1 MVAVPNLFIIGAP
14 RCGTTSLY
22 AALKQ
27 HSQVYTSVLKEPH
40 FYSKDLPKQPHTV
53 NSQEDYSRLFD
64 ARTNQIFSAE
74 ASVWYLYSPRAAL
87 EVARHNPSARVI
99 VLLRSPV
106 EMILS
111 LYHLYLRTGNE
122 EERNADKALLRCEPI
137 AFEHSYFP
145 PGLLYSRLM
154 RFEQHLT
161 AWFDALPGE
170 QIQVVFYEEFY
181 SEPVQ
186 SFNRLCR
193 WLGID
198 DLQDISFDSKI
209 ARQRVKMQAMKQI
222 LNLPPHL
229 RKKINPKATEIHSG
243 KKTNHI
249 SVNTRERLQA
259 RAEQGF
265 TNLSGLLG
273 RPLPVQWW
281 ALKTQ

>member
-1 MVAVPNLFIIGAP
+1 LVAAPNLFVIGAP

-22 AALKQ
+22 AGLKQ
-27 HSQVYTSVLKEPH
+27 HSDVYTSVLKEPH
-40 FYSKDLPKQPHTV
+40 FYASDLPKQPHTV
-53 NSQEDYSRLFD
+53 SSQEDYSRLFD
-64 ARTNQIFSAE
+64 ARTNQRFSAE

-87 EVARHNPSARVI
+87 AVARHNPGARVI

-106 EMILS
+106 EMVLS

-122 EERNADKALLRCEPI
+122 EERNADKALLRSESI

-145 PGLLYSRLM
+145 PGLLYSGLM

-161 AWFDALPGE
+161 AWFDALPRE
-170 QIQVVFYEEFY
+170 QIQVIFYEEFY

-186 SFNRLCR
+186 NFNRLCC

-198 DLQDISFDSKI
+198 DRQDISFDSKV

-229 RKKINPKATEIHSG
+229 REKLNPKATEIHSG
-243 KKTNHI
+243 VKTNTI
-249 SVNTRERLQA
+249 SVNTRARLQA
-259 RAEQGF
+259 IAEQGF
-265 TNLSGLLG
+265 SNLSSLLG
-273 RPLPVQWW
+273 RPLPAQWW
-281 ALKTQ
+281 A